1 MHLKAVRWLVILM
14 IASGCATVHTALD
27 VQAIEAKAAL
37 ASSWAGRIDRKP
49 WPFRSGAALD
59 ALTRPMAVPVITRLP
74 IGPHHLA
81 EEIIEEQLV
90 FRSRQSLRY
99 LESNYARL
107 YVYRHGELGA
117 RPVQLWV
124 PGLYVSELALTLLR
138 PLLLDTLAQ
147 GVDVVFFVPPYHLE
161 RTPTG
166 LGSGD
171 AVLATTLSDHLGVIA
186 QGVADLRDTVL
197 LLRSRGV
204 KTLGVFAGSM
214 GANFALQVAR
224 FDGTP
229 ERPAFDFFTAMI
241 PLIDWSALLLER
253 PEFAGV
259 RSQLAAAGSSLDALG
274 ALYAEL
280 DPSRRSPALPASA
293 ISIIAARFDQVTPAA
308 PRVRFE
314 AAWGITRVHLVERGH
329 ATMLLSDLPAIAHDL
344 LEADLRNVKG
354 RDSGVERGPSTH

>member
-1 MHLKAVRWLVILM
+1 MHLNAVRWLVILL

-37 ASSWAGRIDRKP
+37 ASSWAGKVDRRP
-49 WPFRSGAALD
+49 WPFRTAAALD
-59 ALTRPMAVPVITRLP
+59 ALTRPAGVPVITRLP
-74 IGPHHLA
+74 IGAHHLA
-81 EEIIEEQLV
+81 EDVIEEQLV

-124 PGLYVSELALTLLR
+124 PGLYVSELALKLLR
-138 PLLLDTLAQ
+138 PLLLDTLSQ

-186 QGVADLRDTVL
+186 QGVADLRDAVL

-229 ERPAFDFFTAMI
+229 ERPAFEFFTGMI
-241 PLIDWSALLLER
+241 PLVDWSALLLER

-259 RSQLAAAGSSLDALG
+259 RSQLTAAGTSLEALG

-280 DPSRRSPALPASA
+280 DPSRASPALPPFSV
-293 ISIIAARFDQVTPAA
+293 SIIAARFDQVTPAG
-308 PRVRFE
+308 PRERWQT
-314 AAWGITRVHLVERGH
+314 AWGLTRVHLVDRGH
-329 ATMLLSDLPAIAHDL
+329 ATMLLSDLPAIAHEL
-344 LEADLRNVKG
+344 LADDLRSVKG
-354 RDSGVERGPSTH
+354 RDSGVERGPSTP